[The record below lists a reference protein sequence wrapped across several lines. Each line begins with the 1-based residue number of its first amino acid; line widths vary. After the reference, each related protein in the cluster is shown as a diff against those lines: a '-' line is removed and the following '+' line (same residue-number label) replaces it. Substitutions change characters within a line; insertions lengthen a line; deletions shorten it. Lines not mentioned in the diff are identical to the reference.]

1 MITLATAVFTL
12 YEFSKSK
19 IQKQL
24 RLLKQGW
31 QAFSVKGQIVNI
43 SGFAGHMLC
52 VTAITSATAGQGT
65 TDDM

>member
-19 IQKQL
+19 IYKWL

-31 QAFSVKGQIVNI
+31 QAFSVKGPIVNI
-43 SGFAGHMLC
+43 SGFVGHMVC
-52 VTAITSATAGQGT
+52 VTAINSATAGQGYHR
-65 TDDM
+65 